1 MTFLLQFL
9 GQYSING
16 RMLILQFIG
25 FSTLITAFII
35 VYTQIVQYGDEQK
48 ALNNAFEEIIT
59 YQRIDK
65 IVSGLVTSIEQ
76 QPVNEKSANINAIKL
91 SIEALRRFKIPQL
104 KSLIDVQNGPSI
116 ALIDKTYSD
125 EEHAKK
131 LAAFKTNLVKLARA
145 VDTKLVNTQQQVDD
159 TIAFQEKT
167 RFQFLIKLI
176 AYTII
181 TILFCA
187 FLGFLIT
194 RSIISPLARLTKAMT
209 DLAAG
214 SKDIAIPKYR
224 SDDEIGS
231 LSKAARKF
239 KLLVDRNEDLA
250 KQHNQDA
257 DHTIQRTKRIEHLI
271 DAFRDQATN
280 TIIYVNEGTQ
290 IADNNV
296 VRMETITADTLEQSN
311 TITSVG
317 TETSK
322 KLKFISE
329 ATGALSASSQHIAE
343 QAKKTTSVVSEAAMQ
358 VTLTT
363 KKISGLSCAT
373 DQIRDIV
380 ALIQDI
386 AERTNLLALNATIE
400 AARAGEAGR
409 GFSVVAQEVKDLA
422 NQTAKATSDISDHVD
437 NILSET
443 SGAVESVQAIKET
456 VEKVDDAT
464 HSIATAVEKQDAS
477 TVEIAQSL
485 TDVTKQVN
493 TVQDH
498 IMRVSEIAQ
507 NGAQSID
514 EIKGSYTKIKSEFG
528 NLNGSI
534 DQFLNDVKNY

>member
-250 KQHNQDA
+250 KQHNQDCLLY
-257 DHTIQRTKRIEHLI
+257 TSPSP
-271 DAFRDQATN
+271 RDQR
-280 TIIYVNEGTQ
+280 GS
-290 IADNNV
+290 
-296 VRMETITADTLEQSN
+296 RMPS
-311 TITSVG
+311 
-317 TETSK
+317 
-322 KLKFISE
+322 
-329 ATGALSASSQHIAE
+329 SA
-343 QAKKTTSVVSEAAMQ
+343 
-358 VTLTT
+358 
-363 KKISGLSCAT
+363 
-373 DQIRDIV
+373 
-380 ALIQDI
+380 
-386 AERTNLLALNATIE
+386 
-400 AARAGEAGR
+400 
-409 GFSVVAQEVKDLA
+409 
-422 NQTAKATSDISDHVD
+422 
-437 NILSET
+437 
-443 SGAVESVQAIKET
+443 
-456 VEKVDDAT
+456 
-464 HSIATAVEKQDAS
+464 
-477 TVEIAQSL
+477 
-485 TDVTKQVN
+485 
-493 TVQDH
+493 
-498 IMRVSEIAQ
+498 
-507 NGAQSID
+507 
-514 EIKGSYTKIKSEFG
+514 
-528 NLNGSI
+528 
-534 DQFLNDVKNY
+534 

>member
-131 LAAFKTNLVKLARA
+131 LAAFKTNLVKLARE

-231 LSKAARKF
+231 LSKAARK
-239 KLLVDRNEDLA
+239 LS
-250 KQHNQDA
+250 
-257 DHTIQRTKRIEHLI
+257 LI
-271 DAFRDQATN
+271 
-280 TIIYVNEGTQ
+280 
-290 IADNNV
+290 
-296 VRMETITADTLEQSN
+296 
-311 TITSVG
+311 
-317 TETSK
+317 
-322 KLKFISE
+322 
-329 ATGALSASSQHIAE
+329 HI
-343 QAKKTTSVVSEAAMQ
+343 
-358 VTLTT
+358 
-363 KKISGLSCAT
+363 
-373 DQIRDIV
+373 
-380 ALIQDI
+380 
-386 AERTNLLALNATIE
+386 
-400 AARAGEAGR
+400 
-409 GFSVVAQEVKDLA
+409 
-422 NQTAKATSDISDHVD
+422 
-437 NILSET
+437 
-443 SGAVESVQAIKET
+443 
-456 VEKVDDAT
+456 
-464 HSIATAVEKQDAS
+464 
-477 TVEIAQSL
+477 
-485 TDVTKQVN
+485 
-493 TVQDH
+493 
-498 IMRVSEIAQ
+498 
-507 NGAQSID
+507 
-514 EIKGSYTKIKSEFG
+514 
-528 NLNGSI
+528 
-534 DQFLNDVKNY
+534 